1 MTISAI
7 IFDMDGL
14 LIDSEPI
21 WEAAGKAV
29 LAKYGHELSAAQ
41 YASSTGLRTT
51 EWLDHWFT
59 HFGINKL
66 HLPAAET
73 EIVDAVLQAIDG
85 SATAMPGVYHVLQY
99 AKQKGYR
106 IGIATSS
113 PMRLAQVVIKA
124 LGIGQYIEAVSTAEH
139 LAFGK
144 PHPEVYINCAA
155 MLGAKPEDCLCFEDS
170 FNGMIAAKAAKMRC
184 VVVPAHSQLQLS
196 RWSAADLKISSLQNF
211 NDLLLQ
217 GLS

>member
-1 MTISAI
+1 
-7 IFDMDGL
+7 
-14 LIDSEPI
+14 
-21 WEAAGKAV
+21 
-29 LAKYGHELSAAQ
+29 
-41 YASSTGLRTT
+41 
-51 EWLDHWFT
+51 
-59 HFGINKL
+59 
-66 HLPAAET
+66 
-73 EIVDAVLQAIDG
+73 
-85 SATAMPGVYHVLQY
+85 VLQY